1 MRELHREFAHEF
13 HEQLVLFLELR
24 EFPESRLGGNL
35 PAEPFVD
42 CCLMETVLLCSIG
55 NGDTIILDAFDDL
68 LLDLGGNSVAFCHIL
83 EGEIVQSV
91 SKIWGTCHPS
101 LGGEKNVSGIGGAGR
116 REKIYV
122 T

>member
-13 HEQLVLFLELR
+13 HEQLVFFLELR

-91 SKIWGTCHPS
+91 SKIWGTCQSLIGQNSHSASQDLPHETHPAS
-101 LGGEKNVSGIGGAGR
+101 
-116 REKIYV
+116 
-122 T
+122 